1 MMRDLWDSIYT
12 PYRCVLYKN
21 TKYREK
27 APFLGE
33 KNSVWVLTKKNMIL
47 LNCTP
52 NFLLFPFFQLFSTKN
67 AENYYFDQC
76 LGLRSTQTLVE
87 IYNILL
93 SLTQSQTLFLALL
106 AAELKAVCS
115 DNNCIFLLCSL
126 LLRIYFLVVWIKGKL
141 SKSDQMRLLT
151 GTSWEVLLPD
161 DFRYLWCIAHLF
173 LWKVFAMVPPKNL
186 SLNWFKL
193 VCFVR
198 WKK

>member
-1 MMRDLWDSIYT
+1 MCCIKT
-12 PYRCVLYKN
+12 QN
-21 TKYREK
+21 TEK
-27 APFLGE
+27 KLLFLGE

-151 GTSWEVLLPD
+151 GTSWEGLLPGRD
-161 DFRYLWCIAHLF
+161 ENVSKMAVDSVDSVDGRHQP
-173 LWKVFAMVPPKNL
+173 VENVRMVD
-186 SLNWFKL
+186 
-193 VCFVR
+193 VDH
-198 WKK
+198 

>member
-1 MMRDLWDSIYT
+1 MCCIKT
-12 PYRCVLYKN
+12 QN
-21 TKYREK
+21 TEK
-27 APFLGE
+27 KLLFLGE

-115 DNNCIFLLCSL
+115 DNNCIYS
-126 LLRIYFLVVWIKGKL
+126 V
-141 SKSDQMRLLT
+141 
-151 GTSWEVLLPD
+151 VLLA
-161 DFRYLWCIAHLF
+161 LTHLF
-173 LWKVFAMVPPKNL
+173 FSSMDKRKTV
-186 SLNWFKL
+186 
-193 VCFVR
+193 
-198 WKK
+198 KK